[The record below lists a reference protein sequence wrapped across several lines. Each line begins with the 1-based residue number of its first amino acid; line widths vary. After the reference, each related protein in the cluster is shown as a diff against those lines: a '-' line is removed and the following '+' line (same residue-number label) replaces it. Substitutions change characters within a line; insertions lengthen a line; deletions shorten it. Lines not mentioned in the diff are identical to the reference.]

1 MSWSQ
6 DNFKVKNK
14 KKKTKQILEVPLP
27 TSWRIFKSQQV
38 YRNDV
43 YLLQPARMVFFVV
56 PNSYMELFGVPYIT
70 DISPCAPF
78 YFFDGPE
85 TKMADGYH

>member
-1 MSWSQ
+1 MQ
-6 DNFKVKNK
+6 
-14 KKKTKQILEVPLP
+14 L
-27 TSWRIFKSQQV
+27 
-38 YRNDV
+38 
-43 YLLQPARMVFFVV
+43 ARMTKNVI
-56 PNSYMELFGVPYIT
+56 PNSCMELFGVPYIT